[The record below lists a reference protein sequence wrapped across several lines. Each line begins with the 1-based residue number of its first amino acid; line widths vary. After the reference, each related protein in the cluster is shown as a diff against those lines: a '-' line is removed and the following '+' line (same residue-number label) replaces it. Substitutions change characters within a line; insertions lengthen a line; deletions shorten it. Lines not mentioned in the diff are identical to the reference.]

1 MDLKADSLVVAHIY
15 DDNDENRPN
24 ELRSSTIKE
33 NIDTHLLSR
42 LPADRYQK
50 AWQKY
55 APPKTKKDQLVE
67 IATEHKASLL
77 TCGFHGRKG
86 PKE

>member
-1 MDLKADSLVVAHIY
+1 MDLKVDSLVVAHIY

-50 AWQKY
+50 AW
-55 APPKTKKDQLVE
+55 
-67 IATEHKASLL
+67 
-77 TCGFHGRKG
+77 
-86 PKE
+86 